1 MDKNG
6 EYMYYI
12 IYSLM
17 YYVTKLETYYIFIH
31 AKEDNVVNYF
41 RCFHYI
47 YLKGIV
53 QISERDR
60 LFKYLKGIFH
70 LLYIKPHLYI
80 YIYIYTN

>member
-17 YYVTKLETYYIFIH
+17 YYVTKLKTYYIFIH

-41 RCFHYI
+41 RCFHYF

-53 QISERDR
+53 QISERD
-60 LFKYLKGIFH
+60 FSFIGC
-70 LLYIKPHLYI
+70 
-80 YIYIYTN
+80 